1 MTNFS
6 QYILSIIL
14 EIWQENNIFA
24 SPKLNLKMKK
34 GLLLS
39 FVFAI
44 TLTACHYGKDE
55 AQKGLERNKSYK
67 EKKGELEA
75 ATAIDGE
82 YLKTLPSNKDIK
94 EGKAPVAATAADSTT
109 TSK

>member
-1 MTNFS
+1 
-6 QYILSIIL
+6 
-14 EIWQENNIFA
+14 
-24 SPKLNLKMKK
+24 MKK

-82 YLKTLPSNKDIK
+82 YLKTLPSNKDLK
-94 EGKAPVAATAADSTT
+94 GATTATPAPAADSTVV
-109 TSK
+109 SK